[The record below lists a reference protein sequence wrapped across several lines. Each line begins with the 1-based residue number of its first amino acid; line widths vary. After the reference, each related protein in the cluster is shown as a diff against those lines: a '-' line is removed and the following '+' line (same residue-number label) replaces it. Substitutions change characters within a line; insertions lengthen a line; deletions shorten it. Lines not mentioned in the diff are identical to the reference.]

1 MALVIVGEGEVDGDA
16 LYADYLILRQDAVLV
31 IDSPRAWGG
40 AVWRIGRRALLLMI
54 AGGGAGAPRI
64 TAPEALRHGLCDEV
78 VPAGS
83 DPVEWLRGRSAIAL
97 ESAAAL
103 LARRGGDALERAEF
117 ARLFGTGEPQAGLT
131 AFLRRRNRT
140 GGRNDER

>member
-1 MALVIVGEGEVDGDA
+1 MADVSSEA
-16 LYADYLILRQDAVLV
+16 LFADYLILRDDDALV

-40 AVWRIGRRALLLMI
+40 VVWRIGSRALLLL
-54 AGGGAGAPRI
+54 GRKRI
-64 TAPEALRHGLCDEV
+64 TAADALRHGLCDEV

-97 ESAAAL
+97 DSAAAL
-103 LARRGGDALERAEF
+103 LARWGGDALERAEF
-117 ARLFGTGEPQAGLT
+117 ARLFGTGEPQIGLT
-131 AFLRRRNRT
+131 AFLRKRNRS

>member
-1 MALVIVGEGEVDGDA
+1 MAGVIVGEGEIRGDA
-16 LYADYLILRQDAVLV
+16 LYADYLILRQDAVMV

-40 AVWRIGRRALLLMI
+40 VVWRIGRRALLLII
-54 AGGGAGAPRI
+54 AGSAGAPRI

-97 ESAAAL
+97 DSAAAL

-117 ARLFGTGEPQAGLT
+117 ARLFGTGEPQIGLT
-131 AFLRRRNRT
+131 AFLEKTKPNWRKKR
-140 GGRNDER
+140 